1 MFLEKIR
8 EVEGVVIM
16 NQLVSGRENF
26 VADPF
31 LDGKP
36 VKLSQDG
43 SDVGFF
49 LLFFF
54 SFFHFMTVLAAA
66 FCTACRRLICLGGS
80 PDRRLLQ

>member
-8 EVEGVVIM
+8 EVEVGVIM
-16 NQLVSGRENF
+16 NWPVSGRENF

-49 LLFFF
+49 FF
-54 SFFHFMTVLAAA
+54 FFHF
-66 FCTACRRLICLGGS
+66 FIS
-80 PDRRLLQ
+80 

>member
-8 EVEGVVIM
+8 EVEGM
-16 NQLVSGRENF
+16 LSSTDRLVSGRENF

-36 VKLSQDG
+36 VKLSKNG
-43 SDVGFF
+43 SDVVWGFLGGF
-49 LLFFF
+49 L
-54 SFFHFMTVLAAA
+54 HFMTVLAAA
-66 FCTACRRLICLGGS
+66 FCTACRRLICFWGS

>member
-31 LDGKP
+31 LDRKP
-36 VKLSQDG
+36 MKLPKNG
-43 SDVGFF
+43 SDVMFF
-49 LLFFF
+49 CI
-54 SFFHFMTVLAAA
+54 S
-66 FCTACRRLICLGGS
+66 
-80 PDRRLLQ
+80 